1 METRSDLP
9 AGPTL
14 VPGSRRGK
22 PGRPKKGDLGI
33 FQRPDAGQNM
43 GITVSKPHASR
54 GEFER
59 AAVKQTVDPLVPR
72 LLDLNGAARYLA
84 VSPWTIRGLEA
95 QGVLPRVRI
104 LLAGDGELRK
114 LLFDRVDL
122 DRLIETSKDNT
133 TALQNGTRTSC
144 HRRSCAS

>member
-1 METRSDLP
+1 MDLADQSP
-9 AGPTL
+9 L
-14 VPGSRRGK
+14 I
-22 PGRPKKGDLGI
+22 GRLDTP
-33 FQRPDAGQNM
+33 FRH
-43 GITVSKPHASR
+43 PHRNVRQACACEGLSA
-54 GEFER
+54 